1 MARVH
6 LSGAVSKG
14 QEYLRWKE
22 DISKVARYVD
32 AVCRLCR
39 RENVKLFLK
48 GDRCL
53 SDKCAIN
60 KRNYAPGLHGQR
72 RRTKLSEYG
81 LQLREKQK
89 VKRTYGLMES
99 QFRSYFQKAAR
110 AQGVTGINLLVLL
123 ERRLDNVVYRM
134 GFADSRAQARQLV
147 RHGHMRVNGRK
158 VNIPSFLIKQGDAVE
173 PREKSR
179 NMDVIRG
186 NMEHIA
192 QKQIPEWLHVDA
204 TAMRGVVQTLPS
216 REDITMPIQ
225 EQLIVELYSK

>member
-1 MARVH
+1 M
-6 LSGAVSKG
+6 
-14 QEYLRWKE
+14 
-22 DISKVARYVD
+22 ARYVD

-110 AQGVTGINLLVLL
+110 AQGVTGTNLLVLL

-158 VNIPSFLIKQGDAVE
+158 VNIPSLLIKQGDAVE

-179 NMDVIRG
+179 NMEVIRG

-204 TAMRGVVQTLPS
+204 TAMRGVVQTMPS

>member
-1 MARVH
+1 MARY
-6 LSGAVSKG
+6 S
-14 QEYLRWKE
+14 
-22 DISKVARYVD
+22 D

-39 RENVKLFLK
+39 RENTKLFLK

-60 KRNYAPGLHGQR
+60 KRNYAPGQHGQR

-89 VKRTYGLMES
+89 VKRTYGLLEK
-99 QFRSYFQKAAR
+99 QFRSYFHKAAR
-110 AQGVTGINLLVLL
+110 TKGVTGSELLILL

-134 GFADSRAQARQLV
+134 GFADSRSQARQLV

-158 VNIPSFLIKQGDAVE
+158 VNIPSFLIKQGDVVE
-173 PREKSR
+173 PRDKSR
-179 NMDVIRG
+179 NTDIVRDS
-186 NMEHIA
+186 MENLG

-204 TAMRGVVQTLPS
+204 SDMRGVVQVLPT
-216 REDITMPIQ
+216 REDITMPFQ